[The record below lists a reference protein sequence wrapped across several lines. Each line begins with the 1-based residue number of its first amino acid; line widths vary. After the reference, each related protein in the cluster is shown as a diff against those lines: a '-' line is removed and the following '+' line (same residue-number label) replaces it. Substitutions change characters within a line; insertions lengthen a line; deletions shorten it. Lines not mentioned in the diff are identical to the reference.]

1 MSRLSFSLLKHGP
14 VICNSRWNVIFVA
27 KAPIIISRFSEL
39 NKLWK
44 FEQFPDNLLGL
55 PVSSV
60 IILIMNG
67 GVDAS
72 VPTSR
77 DIYTENNELNHL
89 AEPTSLYD

>member
-1 MSRLSFSLLKHGP
+1 M
-14 VICNSRWNVIFVA
+14 ICNSRWNVIYVA
-27 KAPIIISRFSEL
+27 KRLIIILRFSKL

-67 GVDAS
+67 GVDTS

-77 DIYTENNELNHL
+77 DIYTENNELDHL
-89 AEPTSLYD
+89 AEPISLHD